1 MNVLGE
7 PIHTWATTTCRK
19 YLLLLD
25 FPAFDS
31 NLCKAGIFLSLT
43 AWIMSWSFTIVP
55 KGNNSPYNVIHR
67 KVNIATFL
75 YTRAMPRRFYITDR
89 NSHTI
94 SRLFLQKIK
103 YNMPEYKEG
112 CLSFTTNTY
121 TYFLHRRFSHTW
133 LECDPRRLRMR
144 KVSQCNEVLRLEG
157 GDVFSFIFYSSKL
170 HIWVYLYYL
179 WL

>member
-1 MNVLGE
+1 MHWFHFKITRTYLTDNRLDGVFAYCHYKTRFLNFNKSYISVCTVNVLGE
-7 PIHTWATTTCRK
+7 PIYTWATTTCRE

-94 SRLFLQKIK
+94 SRLFLQK
-103 YNMPEYKEG
+103 N
-112 CLSFTTNTY
+112 
-121 TYFLHRRFSHTW
+121 
-133 LECDPRRLRMR
+133 
-144 KVSQCNEVLRLEG
+144 
-157 GDVFSFIFYSSKL
+157 
-170 HIWVYLYYL
+170 
-179 WL
+179 